1 MIIFYLIKV
10 AHLNII
16 IMCIATN
23 AMGLLLIA
31 ATIISASL
39 ALLGGLPL
47 DTSWSAASEWRLE
60 AEVNVLLGIQTDNE
74 RWNVANL
81 LHDANVSL
89 PYEDACVVD
98 GLGESELEHLSLQ
111 TALQEVLNL
120 ETKNVI
126 ELHLALVQDSN
137 PDQTSEKSITFE
149 QSLGI
154 LLLQSEQNS
163 SSGSDLGQ
171 AVLDSPDLSLVP
183 ETILSNE
190 LQLLVKTS
198 LLKRSPRSGVR
209 LRVHLGYSAI
219 NHLDDKSLLLL

>member
-39 ALLGGLPL
+39 ALLGVLPL

-74 RWNVANL
+74 RWNVDNL
-81 LHDANVSL
+81 LPDANVSL
-89 PYEDACVVD
+89 PDEDACVVD

-111 TALQEVLNL
+111 TALQEVFNL

-154 LLLQSEQNS
+154 PELEH
-163 SSGSDLGQ
+163 
-171 AVLDSPDLSLVP
+171 LSLQTALQEVLNL
-183 ETILSNE
+183 ETKNVIEIHLALVQDSNPD
-190 LQLLVKTS
+190 QTS
-198 LLKRSPRSGVR
+198 EK
-209 LRVHLGYSAI
+209 
-219 NHLDDKSLLLL
+219 